1 MRLTL
6 ASLLVAAALLPAA
19 ARAQSSP
26 VHYEL
31 TERTALVASPSSRA
45 RTLAQID
52 SGAVVAVRWTE
63 EVGPAYTR
71 VDWQGRRGWIANST
85 FRRIVTM
92 RDTVQVRVADTVRVT
107 RADTV
112 ARIDTVRRQPR
123 DR

>member
-6 ASLLVAAALLPAA
+6 ATLLLAATLLPAA

-26 VHYEL
+26 VHYEI
-31 TERTALVASPSSRA
+31 TERTPLVASPSSRA

-52 SGAVVAVRWTE
+52 SGTVVAVQWTE

-71 VDWQGRRGWIANST
+71 VAWQGRQGWIVNSA

-92 RDTVQVRVADTVRVT
+92 RDTVHLKVADTVRVT
-107 RADTV
+107 KADTV
-112 ARIDTVRRQPR
+112 TRVDSVRRPPR
-123 DR
+123 GR